1 MRPKE
6 TIKMLRVLRRL
17 STWLLVAGGVGLA
30 AGCHRG
36 TAKSETADESEASA
50 TAVQTASPERQSL
63 AVKFDQPG
71 VIEAAAMTDLYPRAA
86 GYVARI
92 NVDIGD
98 RVKTGQILL
107 EVDVPELAQDLLH
120 QESLVRQ
127 ADAEVGQAQAAL
139 KAAQGTLE
147 AQASQI
153 DLAEADVKKM
163 DADRRYRQNE
173 FERYNNLATENAAT
187 KQMAEEKRFQ
197 WAAAESA
204 HESAVAKRKAARADA
219 LVMES
224 KVAAAQAD
232 VRTKAVKVDV
242 AKAEREKTRVM
253 VEYAKLR
260 APFDGVITRRTVDE
274 GAYVRTPSSDRAT
287 PILQIAKTDWMRIVM
302 HVPEKEVPLVRRGNT
317 ARIKL
322 FGREQ
327 PVEGK
332 VARYANGLE
341 EKSRTMQVEIDVP
354 NKDGVLYPG
363 MFGSV
368 ALTLREIPAALTVP
382 ATALYGSGD
391 QLFVVQVKDGKA
403 VRTKV
408 KTGYDDG
415 TVVQIVEGLSGGEEV
430 VVSNKGDL
438 ADGQAVA
445 ATHIEG
451 RRVAAKREAPSTG
464 AGG

>member
-1 MRPKE
+1 MPR
-6 TIKMLRVLRRL
+6 MLRRL
-17 STWLLVAGGVGLA
+17 STWFLVAGGMALA
-30 AGCHRG
+30 SGCHRWAPKAVSPG
-36 TAKSETADESEASA
+36 ESENPA
-50 TAVQTASPERQSL
+50 TAVQTTSPERRSL
-63 AVKFDQPG
+63 SVKFDQPG
-71 VIEAAAMTDLYPRAA
+71 VIEAAALTDLYPRAA
-86 GYVARI
+86 GYVAKM

-98 RVKTGQILL
+98 RVKAGQVLL
-107 EVDVPELAQDLLH
+107 EVDVPELTQDLLH

-127 ADAEVGQAQAAL
+127 AEAEVGQAEAAL
-139 KAAQGTLE
+139 KAAQGMLE

-153 DLAEADVKKM
+153 DLAEADVKKA

-197 WAAAESA
+197 WSAADSA
-204 HESAVAKRKAARADA
+204 YESAVAKRKAAKADA

-224 KVAAAQAD
+224 KIVAAQAD
-232 VRTKAVKVDV
+232 VLTKSAKVDV

-253 VEYAKLR
+253 VDYAKLR

-287 PILQIAKTDWMRIVM
+287 PILQIAKIDWMRIVM
-302 HVPEKEVPLVRRGNT
+302 HVPEKEVLLVRRGNT

-332 VARYANGLE
+332 VARFANSLE

-354 NKDGVLYPG
+354 NKEGQLYPG

-368 ALTLREIPAALTVP
+368 ALTLREIPGALTVP
-382 ATALYGSGD
+382 ASALYGSGD

-415 TVVQIVEGLSGGEEV
+415 AVVQIVEGLGGSEEV

-438 ADGQAVA
+438 SDGQPVVA
-445 ATHIEG
+445 TRTEA
-451 RRVAAKREAPSTG
+451 RRFAAKSGLPPNG